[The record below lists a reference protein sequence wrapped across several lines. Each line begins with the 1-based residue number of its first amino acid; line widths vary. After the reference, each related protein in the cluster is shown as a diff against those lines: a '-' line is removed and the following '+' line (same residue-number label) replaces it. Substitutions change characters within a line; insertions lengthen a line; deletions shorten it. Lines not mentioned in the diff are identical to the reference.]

1 MGNLIVAPPREI
13 GRDPIH
19 TLARWR
25 QEAPNLPNMD
35 VLHER
40 IVLVSLAKSWAG
52 KFGAKEADVMRS
64 ALAARLTLERR
75 LGEFLAK
82 LVRRGR
88 PKEKV
93 IPDDL
98 LPEWLTKNASSA
110 AQTLAATPKHWF
122 DKVVEDVLSGDR
134 RLNVKEI
141 YLEAKRIVAGMAAE
155 EIPREAEGIILGDF
169 REAGRDI
176 PDESVALVFTDPPYD
191 RASLE
196 LYGEAARLAKRVLLP
211 GGSMLAYAPNYALP
225 EVFQSCKEHLTYW
238 WTLAILHSGSHALMQ
253 EYGVRVCYKPLI
265 WLTKGGRFN
274 KQQILNDTVAGD
286 MGKTQHEW
294 QQGVLEAETV
304 IKFLTSPDDLV
315 LDPMCGSGTT
325 LLAARRCGRRYLGIE
340 AKVETASLARER
352 MAKKKE

>member
-110 AQTLAATPKHWF
+110 AQTLAATPKHWL

-225 EVFQSCKEHLTYW
+225 DVFASCREHLTY
-238 WTLAILHSGSHALMQ
+238 
-253 EYGVRVCYKPLI
+253 
-265 WLTKGGRFN
+265 
-274 KQQILNDTVAGD
+274 
-286 MGKTQHEW
+286 
-294 QQGVLEAETV
+294 
-304 IKFLTSPDDLV
+304 
-315 LDPMCGSGTT
+315 
-325 LLAARRCGRRYLGIE
+325 
-340 AKVETASLARER
+340 
-352 MAKKKE
+352 